1 MNIGLKA
8 VNARISI
15 CIIALLMPFILVAAT
30 GLRLDSFSQYFYT
43 SIGPFFVSVLAL
55 TCYMMFSN
63 PKWIPAAIAL
73 AIVMLFPCND
83 YMTIH
88 NVSAVLFFILS
99 AAAMIFE
106 KQDRIMGVMM
116 LVLGPIALWDLFLAE
131 VLLLSMIST
140 YHIRRLLL
148 IRKILLK
155 KDSRQVPQ

>member
-43 SIGPFFVSVLAL
+43 PIGPFFVSVLAL

-63 PKWIPAAIAL
+63 PKWIPAGIAL

-88 NVSAVLFFILS
+88 NVSAVMFFILS

-106 KQDRIMGVMM
+106 KQDKIMGFMM
-116 LVLGPIALWDLFLAE
+116 LALGPIAIWDLFVAE
-131 VLLLSMIST
+131 AILLFMIST

-155 KDSRQVPQ
+155 REDRDSNQ